1 MENKAPETIPY
12 LVHESHVARLE
23 RTIKRLWILCIIIF
37 IALIGTNAYWIWYES
52 QFEEEVIT
60 QEMTQDVDTGD
71 GDATVNGAVTGIDYG
86 TSEAGYKTDG
96 ETESP

>member
-37 IALIGTNAYWIWYES
+37 LALVGTNAYWIYYEQ
-52 QFEEEVIT
+52 QFEDQVIT
-60 QEMTQDVDTGD
+60 QELTQDSGEGGTNTYTGNIVG
-71 GDATVNGAVTGIDYG
+71 GDMNG
-86 TSEAGYKTDG
+86 EAGNKDNG
-96 ETESP
+96 ETESS

>member
-12 LVHESHVARLE
+12 IVHESHVARLE

-37 IALIGTNAYWIWYES
+37 LALVGTNAYWIWYES